1 MKLNL
6 LLLLISD
13 LIIIGV
19 LLTLIIQYFFLF
31 STYEYIWISSK
42 ILSVNKIVENKK
54 NGEILYGFFDSY
66 VIFLK
71 YNYADLLKNSTKDN
85 CQKNFKQCGIL
96 DTYGNKLC
104 FNESLPCPIN
114 HILVD
119 LKSKQREYLNKG
131 YFSFNLFNE
140 SSDLQLY
147 YTNNKIDNPV
157 IVDIIYSNSL
167 PKYISYSNLI
177 LDYDAIKK
185 VLSDKL
191 EIEFGDFYAEYDDD
205 GGLIKEFGGRVVEK
219 SIDFASTKSKGNIK
233 KKDLIQLIDYIDA
246 KINYDENNIDK
257 YCINIYGNYYVKN
270 YIGFE
275 NHEKMEEFLKTDF
288 SIYHTIF
295 PNKTS
300 VSFAITYLSF
310 LDLFICLYLQ
320 LCCDCRDNKCLDCCY
335 ALKLIIYWIIF
346 FGFFIYFLVVY
357 CKVFKNKVF
366 SNIKSIKSDEFITN
380 FINEFSSPFEK
391 KTLILSCILLFS
403 FSALLFIFNYFK
415 ESLIECIKEIIRN
428 IEINKKN
435 EITECRINSEEIQL
449 NNKAQNENKIN
460 LQSNKKNEKSEKNNQ
475 EEEKKIESENEENNN
490 KEKQNEFQEELPIK
504 EVKNESKKKNENE
517 KTRIVI
523 SEKKMK
529 KKIIKK
535 KKKKLNQKTKKIIIK
550 INEMNYKKN
559 FL

>member
-54 NGEILYGFFDSY
+54 NGQILYGFFDSY
-66 VIFLK
+66 VLYLK
-71 YNYADLLKNSTKDN
+71 YNYVDLLKNSTKDN

-104 FNESLPCPIN
+104 YNESLPCPIN

-119 LKSKQREYLNKG
+119 LKSKKREYLNKG

-157 IVDIIYSNSL
+157 IVDIIYSNSQ

-185 VLSDKL
+185 VLNDKL
-191 EIEFGDFYAEYDDD
+191 EIEFGEFCDECDDD
-205 GGLIKEFGGRVVEK
+205 EELIKEFGGRVVEK
-219 SIDFASTKSKGNIK
+219 SIDALTKSTGYIK
-233 KKDLIQLIDYIDA
+233 SEDLKYLINYIDA

-275 NHEKMEEFLKTDF
+275 NNEKMEEFLKTDF

-300 VSFAITYLSF
+300 VSFAITCLSF

-320 LCCDCRDNKCLDCCY
+320 LCCDCRENKCLGCCF
-335 ALKLIIYWIIF
+335 ALKLIMFWIIF

-366 SNIKSIKSDEFITN
+366 SNIKSIKSDDFITN
-380 FINEFSSPFEK
+380 FINELSSSLKNKVF
-391 KTLILSCILLFS
+391 ILLYIILFS
-403 FSALLFIFNYFK
+403 VSALLFIWNCIK
-415 ESLIECIKEIIRN
+415 NPLIEYIKMRKE
-428 IEINKKN
+428 
-435 EITECRINSEEIQL
+435 
-449 NNKAQNENKIN
+449 
-460 LQSNKKNEKSEKNNQ
+460 
-475 EEEKKIESENEENNN
+475 KIES
-490 KEKQNEFQEELPIK
+490 
-504 EVKNESKKKNENE
+504 
-517 KTRIVI
+517 
-523 SEKKMK
+523 
-529 KKIIKK
+529 
-535 KKKKLNQKTKKIIIK
+535 TKKVVDIK
-550 INEMNYKKN
+550 
-559 FL
+559 

>member
-1 MKLNL
+1 MKLTL
-6 LLLLISD
+6 LLFLISD

-19 LLTLIIQYFFLF
+19 LLTLIIQYFLF
-31 STYEYIWISSK
+31 SEYEYIWISSK

-54 NGEILYGFFDSY
+54 NGQILYGFFDSY
-66 VIFLK
+66 VLYLK
-71 YNYADLLKNSTKDN
+71 YNYVDLLKNSTKDN

-104 FNESLPCPIN
+104 YNESLPCPIN

-119 LKSKQREYLNKG
+119 LKSKKREYLNKG

-157 IVDIIYSNSL
+157 IVDIIYSNSQ
-167 PKYISYSNLI
+167 PKYISYSNFI
-177 LDYDAIKK
+177 LDHDALKK

-191 EIEFGDFYAEYDDD
+191 EIEFGDFYDEYDDD
-205 GGLIKEFGGRVVEK
+205 VSLIMEFGVRVVEK
-219 SIDFASTKSKGNIK
+219 SIDYATTKSNGYIK
-233 KKDLIQLIDYIDA
+233 SEDLKNLLNYIDA
-246 KINYDENNIDK
+246 KINDDENNIDK

-275 NHEKMEEFLKTDF
+275 NNEKMEEFLKTDF

-295 PNKTS
+295 PNKLS
-300 VSFAITYLSF
+300 VSFAITCLSF

-320 LCCDCRDNKCLDCCY
+320 LCCDCRENKCLGCCF
-335 ALKLIIYWIIF
+335 ALKLIMFWIIF

-366 SNIKSIKSDEFITN
+366 SNIKSIKSDDFITN

-391 KTLILSCILLFS
+391 KTFILSCIVLFI
-403 FSALLFIFNYFK
+403 FSALLFIFNCFK
-415 ESLIECIKEIIRN
+415 ESIIEFIEEIIRK

-435 EITECRINSEEIQL
+435 VITESINSEEIQL
-449 NNKAQNENKIN
+449 NNNTQNENKIN
-460 LQSNKKNEKSEKNNQ
+460 LQSIQKNENEQIKLRISEKKNE
-475 EEEKKIESENEENNN
+475 EKKTESENEENNN
-490 KEKQNEFQEELPIK
+490 KEKQNELQEELSIK
-504 EVKNESKKKNENE
+504 EEQNE
-517 KTRIVI
+517 K
-523 SEKKMK
+523 EN
-529 KKIIKK
+529 IIY
-535 KKKKLNQKTKKIIIK
+535 IK
-550 INEMNYKKN
+550 IKSTKN
-559 FL
+559 

>member
-1 MKLNL
+1 MKLTL
-6 LLLLISD
+6 LLFLISD

-31 STYEYIWISSK
+31 SEYEYIWISSK

-54 NGEILYGFFDSY
+54 NGQILYGFFDSY
-66 VIFLK
+66 VLYLK
-71 YNYADLLKNSTKDN
+71 YNYVDLLKNSTKDN

-104 FNESLPCPIN
+104 YNESLPCPIN

-119 LKSKQREYLNKG
+119 LKSKKREYLNKG

-157 IVDIIYSNSL
+157 IVDIIYSNSQ
-167 PKYISYSNLI
+167 PKYISYSNFI
-177 LDYDAIKK
+177 LDHDALKK

-191 EIEFGDFYAEYDDD
+191 EIEFGDFYDEYDDD
-205 GGLIKEFGGRVVEK
+205 VSLIMEFGVRVVEK
-219 SIDFASTKSKGNIK
+219 SIDYATTKSNGYIK
-233 KKDLIQLIDYIDA
+233 SEDLKNLLNYIDA
-246 KINYDENNIDK
+246 KINDDENNIDK

-275 NHEKMEEFLKTDF
+275 NNEKMEEFLKTDF

-295 PNKTS
+295 PNKLS
-300 VSFAITYLSF
+300 VSFAITCLSF

-320 LCCDCRDNKCLDCCY
+320 LCCDCRENKCLGFCFV
-335 ALKLIIYWIIF
+335 LKLIMFWIIF

-391 KTLILSCILLFS
+391 KLILSCILLFI
-403 FSALLFIFNYFK
+403 FSALLFIFNCFK
-415 ESLIECIKEIIRN
+415 ESLIECIKEIISK
-428 IEINKKN
+428 IEIIKKH

-490 KEKQNEFQEELPIK
+490 KEKQNEFQEELFIK
-504 EVKNESKKKNENE
+504 KIKNESKKK
-517 KTRIVI
+517 K
-523 SEKKMK
+523 
-529 KKIIKK
+529 
-535 KKKKLNQKTKKIIIK
+535 
-550 INEMNYKKN
+550 
-559 FL
+559 